1 MKRRW
6 VAVDNDDKYLK
17 LYAKNKPYLNDKALF
32 IPYSTSVKHYTES
45 KGIPY
50 SDYMGVWIIKFK
62 IEYILMRW
70 WHKQNER

>member
-6 VAVDNDDKYLK
+6 VAVDNDDKYFK

-45 KGIPY
+45 KGIPIVTIWVDGLL
-50 SDYMGVWIIKFK
+50 SSKLNTF
-62 IEYILMRW
+62 
-70 WHKQNER
+70 

>member
-6 VAVDNDDKYLK
+6 VAVDNDDKYFK

-45 KGIPY
+45 KGITY
-50 SDYMGVWIIKFK
+50 SDYMG
-62 IEYILMRW
+62 
-70 WHKQNER
+70 